1 MKTFG
6 KLREEIK
13 AKYKTTEAFARALKM
28 DRATLSG
35 KLNSKTGWKH
45 TEIEQVCT
53 LLDIPME
60 KVGEYFFY

>member
-6 KLREEIK
+6 RLREEIK
-13 AKYKTTEAFARALKM
+13 LNYKNTKEFAKAMEM
-28 DRATLSG
+28 DRSTLSG
-35 KLNSKTGWKH
+35 KLNSKTAWKQS
-45 TEIEQVCT
+45 EIEKACK